1 MRQRP
6 ARTLPPVSWCVAALP
21 PFQPQE
27 APLWRHRSGSTTVE
41 TAGPSLQGCPRTCG
55 TPGGGRSLR
64 RRQGPPLR
72 LGRRSPLL
80 PSQVP
85 RPQTEACTPGFTAA
99 PSQPP
104 KGRSNPVS
112 LGGGTDTQSV
122 VHPHSG
128 PSPSHTRKGAQPL
141 LQRARALRTLRT
153 VKPAGHQR
161 TRAV

>member
-41 TAGPSLQGCPRTCG
+41 TAGPSLQGRPRTCG

-72 LGRRSPLL
+72 LGRCSPPPPPLCSHRKCL
-80 PSQVP
+80 APKQRPAHPGSQ
-85 RPQTEACTPGFTAA
+85 Q
-99 PSQPP
+99 
-104 KGRSNPVS
+104 
-112 LGGGTDTQSV
+112 
-122 VHPHSG
+122 HPHNHPKAEATQC
-128 PSPSHTRKGAQPL
+128 PSEEE
-141 LQRARALRTLRT
+141 RTHKVWSVRT
-153 VKPAGHQR
+153 VDHHPATHGRGPNPCCNVHGP
-161 TRAV
+161 